1 MTDTEKG
8 ILPENIDVS
17 FLPTEE
23 DYVYMNLE
31 KEKYL
36 TPKANKIIFRIIG
49 MAGILSGTAGLVLRN
64 GNIIETICFLLLITV
79 SLFVISFYDV
89 IRPYLVFKSSSAFFR
104 YNEKDIISKNL
115 SINDKTITVNDEL
128 HRISIPKEYI
138 YEVYKSKRTLFI
150 FLDKEEFIYIP
161 LRVLNS

>member
-1 MTDTEKG
+1 MNDTEKG

-64 GNIIETICFLLLITV
+64 GNIIETICFTS
-79 SLFVISFYDV
+79 SLSPV
-89 IRPYLVFKSSSAFFR
+89 K
-104 YNEKDIISKNL
+104 
-115 SINDKTITVNDEL
+115 
-128 HRISIPKEYI
+128 
-138 YEVYKSKRTLFI
+138 
-150 FLDKEEFIYIP
+150 
-161 LRVLNS
+161 